1 MCIVRRLLAFLVITW
16 LSIRAVGRCF
26 DKIRGGPAVWHAMP
40 CIAIGLGYI
49 GRLMMEAPLGP
60 GSDQKF
66 RMLVGTRLTRLKQ
79 LNMQTAGMD
88 GGRPRLPVA
97 GGGVV
102 LVALQEVLFAQHKV
116 KLDSYYN

>member
-1 MCIVRRLLAFLVITW
+1 MACDG
-16 LSIRAVGRCF
+16 S
-26 DKIRGGPAVWHAMP
+26 

-49 GRLMMEAPLGP
+49 DGDGAPLGP

-66 RMLVGTRLTRLKQ
+66 RMLVGTRLTRLKR
-79 LNMQTAGMD
+79 LNMQTAV
-88 GGRPRLPVA
+88 VA

-116 KLDSYYN
+116 ELDSYYN